1 MARLTRHMRAAEN
14 ARGKNVFRVRD
25 AFLALDGARE
35 DRQPLRPFLVEQN
48 MR

>member
-1 MARLTRHMRAAEN
+1 
-14 ARGKNVFRVRD
+14 VFRVRD
-25 AFLALDGARE
+25 AFLALDGEHE